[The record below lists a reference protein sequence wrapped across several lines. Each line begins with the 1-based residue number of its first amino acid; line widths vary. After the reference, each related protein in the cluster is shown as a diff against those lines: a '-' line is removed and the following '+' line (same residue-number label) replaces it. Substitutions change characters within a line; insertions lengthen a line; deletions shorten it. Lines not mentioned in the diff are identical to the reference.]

1 MTHSRNFLTKLAFAT
16 LFASVSSFSGCSKD
30 EAATELKEAEAAVE
44 SSAKEVAEDI
54 GSLVDEGEEMA
65 SELGEKAQAYLAPL
79 KDKFS
84 NLEELKDTPEQLKT
98 AVAEMI
104 ESLEQKAEDVE
115 LPETVSA
122 TLAKV
127 KEKLIALRDYLE
139 GEYEQ
144 AKIDE
149 HVQEIMESVKSGL
162 GLSQE

>member
-1 MTHSRNFLTKLAFAT
+1 MTHSRISLTKLAFAT
-16 LFASVSSFSGCSKD
+16 LFASVTSFSGCSKD

-44 SSAKEVAEDI
+44 ATAKEVVEDV
-54 GSLVDEGEEMA
+54 GSVVEEGEKMA

-79 KDKFS
+79 KDKLG

-98 AVAEMI
+98 AVVEMI
-104 ESLEQKAEDVE
+104 ASIEQKAEDVK
-115 LPETVSA
+115 LPETVSTA
-122 TLAKV
+122 LAKV

-139 GEYEQ
+139 GKYEQ

>member
-1 MTHSRNFLTKLAFAT
+1 MTHSRISLTKLAFAT
-16 LFASVSSFSGCSKD
+16 LFASVTSFSGCSRE
-30 EAATELKEAEAAVE
+30 EAAKELKKAEATAE
-44 SSAKEVAEDI
+44 GAAKEVAEDV
-54 GSLVDEGEEMA
+54 GAAVEEGEKMA

-79 KDKFS
+79 KDEFS

-98 AVAEMI
+98 AVVEMI

-127 KEKLIALRDYLE
+127 KEKLIVLRDYLE

-149 HVQEIMESVKSGL
+149 HVQEVMESVKSGL

>member
-1 MTHSRNFLTKLAFAT
+1 MTHSRISLTKLAFAT
-16 LFASVSSFSGCSKD
+16 LFASVTSFSGCSRE
-30 EAATELKEAEAAVE
+30 EAAKELKKAEAAAE
-44 SSAKEVAEDI
+44 GAAKEVAEDV
-54 GSLVDEGEEMA
+54 GAAVEEGEKMA

-98 AVAEMI
+98 AVVEMI

-149 HVQEIMESVKSGL
+149 HVQEVMESVKSGL